1 VSDLLVLSPGGVGAA
16 LARAQP
22 PIIFAY
28 DEDKLDEEADDA
40 HDDKA

>member
-1 VSDLLVLSPGGVGAA
+1 VSDLLVLSPGAA